1 MGHKGVVL
9 RVAYN
14 QDDTKILSTSGDQ
27 TACLWDSDGAIIQ
40 QYVGASGWMNDAC
53 FNFTDDEVIT
63 ASTDKSIRIW
73 CASSGEET
81 VKLDGHL
88 GAVARMELSEDGTLI
103 SGDNL
108 GEIKIW
114 RIPTLKS
121 VADSIRTHFKEAGT
135 ERRRK

>member
-1 MGHKGVVL
+1 
-9 RVAYN
+9 
-14 QDDTKILSTSGDQ
+14 
-27 TACLWDSDGAIIQ
+27 
-40 QYVGASGWMNDAC
+40 MNDAC

-63 ASTDKSIRIW
+63 ASSDKSIRIW
-73 CASSGEET
+73 GASNGKET

-88 GAVARMELSEDGTLI
+88 GAVARLALSEDGTLI

-121 VADSIRTHFKEAGT
+121 VADSISTQSAGVSLG
-135 ERRRK
+135 EQ